1 MWNISQGN
9 HDEILCK
16 ENCEENGALFNHIP
30 YHCKFSLAHQEIP
43 SDQIRP
49 LMTGVSPTTKIK
61 ALLQEKSSKIVMTST
76 HPRLW
81 NRSNIEDQELVKFD
95 LIAAQFKAM
104 EIEVQ
109 KGGRTMEDLKQLKI
123 ELDKM

>member
-1 MWNISQGN
+1 
-9 HDEILCK
+9 
-16 ENCEENGALFNHIP
+16 
-30 YHCKFSLAHQEIP
+30 
-43 SDQIRP
+43 
-49 LMTGVSPTTKIK
+49 
-61 ALLQEKSSKIVMTST
+61 MTST

>member
-1 MWNISQGN
+1 MSQGN
-9 HDEILCK
+9 HDEDLCK
-16 ENCEENGALFNHIP
+16 ENCEENGAVFNDIP
-30 YHCKFSLAHQEIP
+30 YLCIFSLAHQQITSGQVEVKPQLP
-43 SDQIRP
+43 S
-49 LMTGVSPTTKIK
+49 SKKIK
-61 ALLQEKSSKIVMTST
+61 ALLQEKSSKINMTST

-109 KGGRTMEDLKQLKI
+109 KGGRALEDLEQLKI